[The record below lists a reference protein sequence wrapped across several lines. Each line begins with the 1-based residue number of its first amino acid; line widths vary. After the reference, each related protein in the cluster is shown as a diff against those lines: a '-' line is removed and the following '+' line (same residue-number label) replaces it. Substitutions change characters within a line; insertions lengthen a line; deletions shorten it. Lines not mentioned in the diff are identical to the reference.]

1 MHVVVIGAGVVGVTT
16 AYYLA
21 EQGCDVTVIDRDNDV
36 AAGASLANGA
46 QLSYTF
52 TDALAKPEFISKIPA
67 LIAGRDV
74 GSRVRLHTALLP
86 WGLRFLGQ
94 CTKEKA
100 KANTLAVLE
109 TALRSAELMTK
120 LRETVPFDFA
130 HRTVGKLVLLS
141 SPEELEAAK
150 ASVALKSAHGA
161 NTTIVSKEKALE
173 IEPALGELNES
184 IVAAVYSSND
194 AVGDSQ
200 LFSAGLRDWLR
211 DTAGVRFVLGQNVK
225 QLRQSGGRLDAL
237 ETDDGDMAADAAVVC
252 TGAWSGGLLKPLGI
266 DPHIYPMRGYSV
278 TLPVGSHPLTV
289 SATALRHRIVFSRIK
304 DRVRIAGYADFRGFR
319 TDADAKRIE
328 TLLDT
333 ARHVAPLAA
342 DYDAPDQ
349 QPWGGFRPMTPDG
362 RPRVGATRVDGLY
375 TNVGHGMLGWTL
387 ACASGYDVARAVADM
402 RVR

>member
-21 EQGCDVTVIDRDNDV
+21 AQGCDVTVIDRDDDV

-52 TDALAKPEFISKIPA
+52 TDALAKPEFIAKIPA
-67 LIAGRDV
+67 LVAGRDV
-74 GSRVRLHTALLP
+74 GSRVRLHAALLP

-94 CTKEKA
+94 CTNKKA
-100 KANTLAVLE
+100 RANTLAVLK
-109 TALRSAELMTK
+109 TALRSAELMAK
-120 LRETVPFDFA
+120 LREAVPFDFA

-161 NTTIVSKEKALE
+161 NTTIVSAAEALK
-173 IEPALGELNES
+173 IEPALDALDES
-184 IVAAVYSSND
+184 IVAAVYSSTD
-194 AVGDSQ
+194 AVADSR
-200 LFSAGLRDWLR
+200 LFSMGLRDWLR
-211 DTAGVRFVLGQNVK
+211 DTAGVRFLLGQNVR
-225 QLRQSGGRLDAL
+225 QLRQSGGRFDAV
-237 ETDDGDMAADAAVVC
+237 ETDDDEIAADAAVVC
-252 TGAWSGGLLKPLGI
+252 SGAWSGQLLKPLGI

-278 TLPVGSHPLTV
+278 TLPAGSHPLTV
-289 SATALRHRIVFSRIK
+289 SATALRHRIVFSRLN
-304 DRVRIAGYADFRGFR
+304 DQVRIAGYADFRGFR

-333 ARHVAPLAA
+333 ARRVAPLAA

-375 TNVGHGMLGWTL
+375 INVGHGMLGWTL
-387 ACASGYDVARAVADM
+387 ACASGYDVARSVAGM
-402 RVR
+402 RVK